1 MTEMDQDNSPDK
13 DDSEFDDELDSL
25 SSDEKAAF
33 EKIMA
38 EISAA
43 TGTPQEASS
52 APAKEAKP
60 KEAPASAEAKDEA
73 PSPIGTDTS
82 NPDMDEEPSP
92 ADKTEN
98 SATVLEK
105 ASTDDPPDEDEEP
118 LDEEQQA
125 ALDAIMA
132 EIEGKSGGSNRD
144 PDSSPQHD
152 GDEEAAKS
160 PEDSAI
166 EEAPATQE
174 ELDDEELSDD
184 QQEAL
189 DAIMNEINSKR
200 GGDADTKEAPVEAE
214 NKDDEELSDDQQ
226 EALDAI
232 MAEINSKRGGD
243 ADTKEAPA
251 EEENKDDEELS
262 DDQQEALDAIMAE
275 INSKRGGDAGTKE
288 APAEEENKDDEE
300 LSDDQQEALNA
311 IMAEINSKRGGDVDT
326 KEAPAEEEKQE
337 ESEKSNLTI
346 EEFDDELNNLL
357 TEAEPAEKPTTKSP
371 AAPST
376 GKAASPTEEPPEEA
390 PEAAAEK
397 AYPILQEVPV
407 AENKV
412 RTSKNKTAGR
422 TPFLTRG
429 KRRLLT
435 ASLAACLIVCGG
447 YYAYRYFMT
456 SEAPSTVASER
467 GQIDQPAVQAAA
479 GETSPSL
486 QAVRADES
494 GTDEAGEA
502 TLIAPTHPETL
513 PTVSAQEEG
522 FSSLKQRLF
531 AAREQ
536 IQAKITD
543 INQLKSY
550 YARGIEE
557 EKEKIEQSLEQGRIP
572 SFNEAMGSKGIELA
586 LRAIQRR
593 KTYIA
598 KLGTPISQLSD
609 MAEELLYLER
619 RTDVIETLANGING
633 LPIQSFENEA
643 TAIVTGYL
651 QYNTQ
656 LSIDQVEAAP
666 IELSSIWDDIA
677 SEISQKSNLLA
688 QRAPLNRAISKEIC
702 IGNYERKYLLTA
714 LSAQTATCLVRWPG
728 KDLYLN
734 AVNELT
740 PEVANVL
747 SQWPGESI
755 SLNGIKELSAESAKH
770 LASWPGKRLSLNG
783 LTHLS
788 PQATTHLSQWQGE
801 QLEMVGLHTIGPWE
815 NYGTRLFLSEKLR
828 RQLEEQ

>member
-13 DDSEFDDELDSL
+13 DDSEFEDELDSL

-43 TGTPQEASS
+43 TGTPQDASS
-52 APAKEAKP
+52 APAKDAKP

-82 NPDMDEEPSP
+82 NPDTDEEPSP
-92 ADKTEN
+92 VDKTEN
-98 SATVLEK
+98 NDTVSEK
-105 ASTDDPPDEDEEP
+105 ASTDDPPDEDEDP

-144 PDSSPQHD
+144 ADSSAQHD
-152 GDEEAAKS
+152 GDEEAEKS

-200 GGDADTKEAPVEAE
+200 GGDADAKEAPADEE
-214 NKDDEELSDDQQ
+214 NKDDEELSEDQQ

-232 MAEINSKRGGD
+232 MNEINSKRGGD
-243 ADTKEAPA
+243 A
-251 EEENKDDEELS
+251 
-262 DDQQEALDAIMAE
+262 
-275 INSKRGGDAGTKE
+275 
-288 APAEEENKDDEE
+288 
-300 LSDDQQEALNA
+300 
-311 IMAEINSKRGGDVDT
+311 DT

-619 RTDVIETLANGING
+619 RTDVIETLATGING

-666 IELSSIWDDIA
+666 IELSSIWNDIA

-734 AVNELT
+734 ALNELT